1 MRPRTPVRHRSK
13 RQRSPPTAEPRG
25 PFDTPLFGIMSG
37 SAPVTAAPPATDG
50 DHLRL
55 KYVLKS
61 APPGVNFR
69 GAREPVFDL
78 LK

>member
-37 SAPVTAAPPATDG
+37 SAPVMAAPPATDG

-55 KYVLKS
+55 KIHSKVLLRDLGFKKTE
-61 APPGVNFR
+61 APTEAG
-69 GAREPVFDL
+69 
-78 LK
+78 